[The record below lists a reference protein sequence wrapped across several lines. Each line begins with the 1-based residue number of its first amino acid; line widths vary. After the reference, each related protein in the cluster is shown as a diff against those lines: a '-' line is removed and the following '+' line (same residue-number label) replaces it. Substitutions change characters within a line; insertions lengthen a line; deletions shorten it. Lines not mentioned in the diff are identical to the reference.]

1 MKNKFLNFKSL
12 ILIITLAFTINFF
25 NISANADSNIPDSPE
40 LLYATN
46 NPKNDINTSKKSSQ

>member
-25 NISANADSNIPDSPE
+25 NISANADSNIPDP
-40 LLYATN
+40 
-46 NPKNDINTSKKSSQ
+46 